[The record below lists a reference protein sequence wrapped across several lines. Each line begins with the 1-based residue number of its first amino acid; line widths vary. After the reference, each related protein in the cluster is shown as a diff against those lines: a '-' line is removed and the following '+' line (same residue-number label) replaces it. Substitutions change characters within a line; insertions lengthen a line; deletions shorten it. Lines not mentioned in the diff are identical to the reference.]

1 MLTQIRI
8 RDINKMSNVAKTT
21 KIEAKPATII
31 KLNGSATLNAMQ
43 LLRQNI
49 EKELINIIDK
59 ICNIKIHENNKDTE
73 LEINALYSVEILM
86 DLEEAFPQN
95 IPLHCIDDDD
105 FTFCT
110 TFNRM
115 LQIIYKNMR
124 V

>member
-1 MLTQIRI
+1 
-8 RDINKMSNVAKTT
+8 MSNVAKTT
-21 KIEAKPATII
+21 KIEAKPATVI
-31 KLNGSATLNAMQ
+31 KSATLNAMQ

-59 ICNIKIHENNKDTE
+59 ICNIKITDNNRDQE
-73 LEINALYSVEILM
+73 LPINPLYSIEILM
-86 DLEEAFPQN
+86 DLEEAFPDN
-95 IPLHCIDDDD
+95 IPVNCIDDDD

-115 LQIIYKNMR
+115 LRIIYSNIR